1 MHKKTNLFFI
11 LALISTIV
19 SIVVFVTMMFR
30 VVGTEARI
38 EEISNDLLT
47 VKQQEEQT
55 LALRNTSLALRDKT
69 ARIDSAFIRQA
80 DIPAFIEGLESKAT
94 VSGISSSTFSIDSIT
109 FDEQSKD
116 IVRSLKVRMQGA
128 GNWSETH
135 GFVENV
141 ESIPVLSSIRG
152 VMFSRI
158 NDTKLTEPQWRV
170 FVDFETFII
179 E

>member
-1 MHKKTNLFFI
+1 
-11 LALISTIV
+11 
-19 SIVVFVTMMFR
+19 
-30 VVGTEARI
+30 
-38 EEISNDLLT
+38 
-47 VKQQEEQT
+47 
-55 LALRNTSLALRDKT
+55 LALRDKT